1 MKVRNLL
8 LALVAVSA
16 SMSMYAQPAQRQ
28 GDHKMGKM
36 MTAEQKVDMKTKAM
50 ATKLMLSDSQKPKFE
65 ATYKA
70 FLTDLQKT
78 KPAGFATKGKAAKCA
93 SCKPGEKC
101 DSCKAAAKGDTCK
114 SGEKCDS
121 CKPKGDRMDRK
132 EKMLEG
138 MSDAQITKMIEDRMD
153 MQQARLDINKSYYKK
168 FSAFLTPKQVV
179 CVLGSANRRPN
190 AKEMKGHKPM
200 KRGAHMPMK

>member
-16 SMSMYAQPAQRQ
+16 SMSMYAQPAQPQ
-28 GDHKMGKM
+28 DAHKMGKM

-65 ATYKA
+65 ATYMA

-78 KPAGFATKGKAAKCA
+78 KPAGLAPKGKAPKGKAAKCD
-93 SCKPGEKC
+93 SCKPG
-101 DSCKAAAKGDTCK
+101 A
-114 SGEKCDS
+114 KCDS

-138 MSDAQITKMIEDRMD
+138 MSDAQVTKMIEDRMD

-179 CVLGSANRRPN
+179 CVLGSANGRPD
-190 AKEMKGHKPM
+190 ARAMKGHKPM
-200 KRGAHMPMK
+200 KKGAHMPMQK

>member
-16 SMSMYAQPAQRQ
+16 SMSMYAQPAPPQ
-28 GDHKMGKM
+28 DAHKMGKM

-78 KPAGFATKGKAAKCA
+78 KPAGLATKGKAAKN
-93 SCKPGEKC
+93 
-101 DSCKAAAKGDTCK
+101 DTCK

-179 CVLGSANRRPN
+179 CVLGSANGRPN